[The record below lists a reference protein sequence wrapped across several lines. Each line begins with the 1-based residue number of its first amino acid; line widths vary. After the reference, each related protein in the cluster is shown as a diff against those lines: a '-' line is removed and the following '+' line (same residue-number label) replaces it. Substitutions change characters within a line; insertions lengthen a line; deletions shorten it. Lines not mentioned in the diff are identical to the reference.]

1 MLTRVVGTANSDLL
15 AHGVLDVDTSNT
27 LNAKLLGQRL
37 IGKVELAV
45 LALNTTNGLAGR
57 TLGAGPLGLLVS
69 GGAGIGAHGSGN
81 AGVAGNTGNDG
92 VDNLVDDGHVLDTG
106 PTTKAK
112 VVEGNGTV
120 FRGEGVA
127 VKLAIGELLVHAG
140 GRGRAAARAAGGG
153 AGGGSGVRAAG
164 LGAAGAGAGAAR
176 VLVDG
181 DLDELSSSLDGSRGS
196 RAGGARRHSRRGG
209 LANIRRHVAR
219 ELQSTL
225 GDTIAGLLEGNDL
238 AVENEGGDGRAGHRD
253 DLGVGGALVVM
264 AVLVVVLSRHH
275 AGGSQG
281 EGDSIELHRV
291 GYLFRTGLQAVEY
304 CVRMWT

>member
-15 AHGVLDVDTSNT
+15 AHGVLHVDTSDT

-37 IGKVELAV
+37 VGKVELAV

-57 TLGAGPLGLLVS
+57 TLGTGPLGLLVS
-69 GGAGIGAHGSGN
+69 GRAGIGAHGSGN
-81 AGVAGNTGNDG
+81 AGIAGDTGNDA

-106 PTTKAK
+106 PTAKAK

-127 VKLAIGELLVHAG
+127 VKLAIRELLVHTG
-140 GRGRAAARAAGGG
+140 GRGGAAARAAGGG

-164 LGAAGAGAGAAR
+164 LGAAGAGAGARR
-176 VLVDG
+176 VLDG

-196 RAGGARRHSRRGG
+196 RAGGARSHSRRRG

-219 ELQSTL
+219 ELQSSL
-225 GDTIAGLLEGNDL
+225 ADTSAGLLIGNDL
-238 AVENEGGDGRAGHRD
+238 AVENEGGDGRTGHRD

-264 AVLVVVLSRHH
+264 AVLVVVLSGHQGT
-275 AGGSQG
+275 GGSQG

-291 GYLFRTGLQAVEY
+291 GYLIRTGSQAVQC
-304 CVRMWT
+304 CVRMWI